1 MTNVTDVINK
11 ADWDKTPKSVKGL
24 VKQLVSTLEKVVS

>member
-1 MTNVTDVINK
+1 METNEPIPK